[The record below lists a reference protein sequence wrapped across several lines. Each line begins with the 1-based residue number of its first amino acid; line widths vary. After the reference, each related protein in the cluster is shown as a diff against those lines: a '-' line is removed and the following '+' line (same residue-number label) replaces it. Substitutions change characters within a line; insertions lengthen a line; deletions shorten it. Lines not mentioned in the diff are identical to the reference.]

1 MVHSTPLCTPTAQS
15 HAIPAVSYRHLV
27 AAEPCP
33 SAAIANTSSKYGFI
47 LVFLLSAKAKCFL
60 NSL

>member
-15 HAIPAVSYRHLV
+15 AIPAVSYRYLE
-27 AAEPCP
+27 AAEPCL
-33 SAAIANTSSKYGFI
+33 SAAIANASSKYGFI
-47 LVFLLSAKAKCFL
+47 LVYFLPAKAKRFL